1 MSRNFE
7 VFLLKALY
15 FESFKNFSKNPSNI
29 LQCFTIF
36 PSIHLC
42 FRGAQLQSVFVF
54 HSNLFFPMNFKELT
68 EPECGGANPL
78 MRLGQQLTNDF
89 TLRDEGASNFR
100 DPNFQPAESVRESF
114 VDL

>member
-1 MSRNFE
+1 
-7 VFLLKALY
+7 
-15 FESFKNFSKNPSNI
+15 
-29 LQCFTIF
+29 
-36 PSIHLC
+36 
-42 FRGAQLQSVFVF
+42 
-54 HSNLFFPMNFKELT
+54 MNFKELT